1 MKIQVGIQNIGG
13 YTKYRR
19 LVKIQAH
26 DRTMAGV
33 KIYTCAAK
41 AFYYCPAI
49 INHRPRSQNIL
60 KEQALNPEKDSRIKR
75 PRSQVS
81 LEKSSQNYKPL
92 EYWAKP
98 NLPPDVTPHPSYC
111 LGECIWRVCHVVK
124 PEATRISCH
133 SQQPKK
139 VAKDRGEGGVNRG
152 LI

>member
-1 MKIQVGIQNIGG
+1 MLKIPASHENSGGCSKFRSLMKIQVGIQNIGG

-81 LEKSSQNYKPL
+81 LEKSS
-92 EYWAKP
+92 
-98 NLPPDVTPHPSYC
+98 
-111 LGECIWRVCHVVK
+111 
-124 PEATRISCH
+124 
-133 SQQPKK
+133 
-139 VAKDRGEGGVNRG
+139 
-152 LI
+152 